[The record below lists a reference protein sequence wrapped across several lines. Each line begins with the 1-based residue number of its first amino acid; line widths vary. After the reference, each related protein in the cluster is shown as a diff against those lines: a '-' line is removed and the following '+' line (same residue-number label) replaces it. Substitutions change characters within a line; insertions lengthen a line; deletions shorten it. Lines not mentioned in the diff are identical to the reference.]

1 MNANL
6 WEQLAESQKREQIT
20 RQELELTKQNLTHYE
35 KLIEKLYSQ
44 LEHLNQ
50 QKERLRIYK
59 ESNSKRIG
67 ELEDKMKDLEILE
80 NIDLTKILQEL

>member
-1 MNANL
+1 MNASL

-44 LEHLNQ
+44 LEHLN
-50 QKERLRIYK
+50 
-59 ESNSKRIG
+59 N
-67 ELEDKMKDLEILE
+67 
-80 NIDLTKILQEL
+80 